1 MELNLGYFRGGI
13 YKAQQS
19 NMSKVVASTLYDR
32 MVGIKDTREAIQNT
46 PKGIF
51 NAHVFLCACVFALS
65 GVSKG
70 FDEGELRLIVYF
82 ILSI

>member
-1 MELNLGYFRGGI
+1 MSS
-13 YKAQQS
+13 KA
-19 NMSKVVASTLYDR
+19 VASTLYDR
-32 MVGIKDTREAIQNT
+32 MVGIRDTREALQNT

-51 NAHVFLCACVFALS
+51 NGHVFMCACVFALS